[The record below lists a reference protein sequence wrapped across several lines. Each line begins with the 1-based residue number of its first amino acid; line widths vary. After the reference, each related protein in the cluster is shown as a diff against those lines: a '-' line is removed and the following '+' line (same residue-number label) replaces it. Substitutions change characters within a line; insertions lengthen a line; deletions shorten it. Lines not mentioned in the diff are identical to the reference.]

1 MQQRRGPRGDIDTG
15 TIRAAADRL
24 LARSGTI
31 DGISLR
37 AVAAEVGVA
46 VNAIYT
52 YFPSLSAIWHDL
64 ADSRFAML
72 DPTSVLDC
80 PCPHCAVRTL
90 VERTATMMAVPGT
103 LSMMRAQP
111 VLGPHSFALSETL
124 MELTAASSVG
134 PRNAHDMI
142 VGWFFGSSILELDGW
157 TSGTDEIRESAPLE
171 EFPRIA
177 ARGPA
182 DRERQLEALLAG
194 IGVPRT
200 CSA

>member
-1 MQQRRGPRGDIDTG
+1 
-15 TIRAAADRL
+15 
-24 LARSGTI
+24 
-31 DGISLR
+31 
-37 AVAAEVGVA
+37 
-46 VNAIYT
+46 
-52 YFPSLSAIWHDL
+52 
-64 ADSRFAML
+64 
-72 DPTSVLDC
+72 
-80 PCPHCAVRTL
+80 
-90 VERTATMMAVPGT
+90 
-103 LSMMRAQP
+103 MMRAQP